1 MRSQG
6 SNIGKSDDPS
16 DDTPIL
22 CAVPNSSHAFHYI
35 CMYGSVLQIEHKQ
48 LTQKLSRQEEQNE
61 TLTRQLEQLNNENGD
76 LQQRTTELISEVNN
90 KQLEIDKLQQSLN
103 ETGELFAKVQS
114 ELSSIRKDEEEVQK
128 GFHQS
133 APNLSADGLGV
144 LGIENAAK
152 DSVLAESRHRK
163 IVDELQARIS
173 DSTSQISKLIDQL
186 SIFSNEKSSL
196 TTKLES
202 LTLELSVMKEK
213 AKISTSKV
221 SQLETSIELLTA
233 ERDAATSLL
242 AEVSTGTFAPSS
254 TSNEKMELMSVI
266 DEKSKE
272 ILSVEAEKVQ
282 ALAKISNLEDIVKEL
297 HDKSACLAAE
307 LDSSKSESSKLLS
320 QIELANRLPI
330 KDEHNDDLP
339 ACMLDSIS
347 PNVIEDYE
355 AKINALQSE
364 IENLKGERELTYV
377 QADDLHASSH
387 ITIDKDQKSNTEMIQ
402 LRDNNVILQEAIQGE

>member
-1 MRSQG
+1 MRGCSFPLL
-6 SNIGKSDDPS
+6 PS
-16 DDTPIL
+16 
-22 CAVPNSSHAFHYI
+22 A
-35 CMYGSVLQIEHKQ
+35 
-48 LTQKLSRQEEQNE
+48 
-61 TLTRQLEQLNNENGD
+61 
-76 LQQRTTELISEVNN
+76 
-90 KQLEIDKLQQSLN
+90 
-103 ETGELFAKVQS
+103 
-114 ELSSIRKDEEEVQK
+114 
-128 GFHQS
+128 
-133 APNLSADGLGV
+133 
-144 LGIENAAK
+144 
-152 DSVLAESRHRK
+152 LAESRHRK

-186 SIFSNEKSSL
+186 SIFSKEKSSL

-202 LTLELSVMKEK
+202 LTLELSVMKGK
-213 AKISTSKV
+213 AEISTSKV

-242 AEVSTGTFAPSS
+242 AEVSTGTVAPSS
-254 TSNEKMELMSVI
+254 MSDEKMELMSVI
-266 DEKSKE
+266 DEKRKE
-272 ILSVEAEKVQ
+272 ILSVEAEKAQ

-347 PNVIEDYE
+347 PNVIEAYE

-364 IENLKGERELTYV
+364 IENLKGERELTSV

-402 LRDNNVILQEAIQGE
+402 LRDDNVILQEAIQG